1 MPLYNLLVVP
11 VVLTLVLT
19 VVVSPLLL
27 LRYRRRVRTW
37 MDVGSGDADARWSEA
52 PSNEYA
58 LPVSITFQQLDRAT
72 GGEAATPAAE
82 VARLSAR
89 GAALSYAAAGLVH
102 AFVLTLFFLAAHA
115 DIASVHAIAV
125 AWLVFCLP
133 ALFTVLHVLGVSGP
147 VQIGVFVAFVVLL
160 YLAPGISGDL
170 ALLVFQLHVLVPAV
184 LFVLFSLRFWRGVAP
199 FILLVMAAASLL
211 WVAGAELARAL
222 LAEPGALTWLF
233 RLGGFGLGAWLGYR
247 LLARLAAAYRARRF
261 SDQELFVDTW
271 WLLYTLVQTIIFVIT
286 RNFWMLAVLVSF
298 PVYLLVKRALLA
310 RLIPRQTPP
319 PFRLL
324 LLRVFRGD
332 RRAERLFD
340 DFARRWRYVGS
351 IEMIGGEDLALRNV
365 GPVDFVRFLSG
376 ALRRQFIRS
385 PGDLAA
391 HLEELDDER
400 PDPDG
405 RWRAEH
411 FFCHADSWRPV
422 MRTLATRC
430 DVVLMD
436 LRGFGRDRAGS
447 RYELE
452 HLAAHEPGKPVLLL
466 VGGSS
471 ELDALRDLLG
481 ATEATG
487 NAATRSDWLVLQAGP
502 QARVLGER
510 AFGALT
516 ARLPA
521 EG

>member
-1 MPLYNLLVVP
+1 
-11 VVLTLVLT
+11 
-19 VVVSPLLL
+19 
-27 LRYRRRVRTW
+27 
-37 MDVGSGDADARWSEA
+37 
-52 PSNEYA
+52 
-58 LPVSITFQQLDRAT
+58 
-72 GGEAATPAAE
+72 
-82 VARLSAR
+82 
-89 GAALSYAAAGLVH
+89 
-102 AFVLTLFFLAAHA
+102 VLTLFFLAAHA
-115 DIASVHAIAV
+115 DIASRHAIAV

-133 ALFTVLHVLGVSGP
+133 ALFTVLHVLGVSGR
-147 VQIGVFVAFVVLL
+147 VQIGVFAVLVVLL

-170 ALLVFQLHVLVPAV
+170 ALLVFQLHVLIPAV
-184 LFVLFSLRFWRGVAP
+184 LFLIFSLRFWRGIAP
-199 FILLVMAAASLL
+199 FVLLVLAAASLL
-211 WVAGAELARAL
+211 WVAGAELARAIFS
-222 LAEPGALTWLF
+222 EPGALTWLF
-233 RLGGFGLGAWLGYR
+233 RVVGFGLGAWLGYR

-261 SDQELFVDTW
+261 SDEELFVDTW

-286 RNFWMLAVLVSF
+286 RNGWMLAVLVTF
-298 PVYLLVKRALLA
+298 PAYLLVKRMLLA
-310 RLIPRQTPP
+310 RLIPRQAPP
-319 PFRLL
+319 PFRVL

-332 RRAERLFD
+332 RRVERLFD

-365 GPVDFVRFLSG
+365 GPVDFMRFLSG

-385 PGDLAA
+385 PDDLAA
-391 HLEELDDER
+391 RLEELDDER

-452 HLAAHEPGKPVLLL
+452 HLAAHESGKPVLLL
-466 VGGSS
+466 VSGGS
-471 ELDALRDLLG
+471 EVDALRELLG
-481 ATEATG
+481 ATETTG
-487 NAATRSDWLVLQAGP
+487 KAAANADWLVLHAGRGGR
-502 QARVLGER
+502 ASGER
-510 AFGALT
+510 SFGELA